1 MSLYSQYATN
11 QTKESTGATIE
22 VGVNDDDNSVISFV
36 VARMGGANKA
46 YQKALE
52 EATRPY
58 RRQIQ
63 QGTLSESISEDILK
77 RVFCKTILK
86 GWSNVRDQFNE
97 VLPFNQDTAYKL
109 MTELPELYRE
119 LSEQASDI
127 ALFRDEQLKEEAKN

>member
-11 QTKESTGATIE
+11 QDKESTGATIE

>member
-11 QTKESTGATIE
+11 QDKESTGATIE

-58 RRQIQ
+58 RRQLQ
-63 QGTLSESISEDILK
+63 QGTLSEKISEDILK